1 MGRGRPRNFDIDES
15 LEKAMEVFWRKGYA
29 CTTIPDLTGAM
40 GINRPSLYAAFG
52 NKEKLFNMALDRY
65 RSGPASYVNRAI
77 AKDTAIEV
85 FESLMTGVVELVT
98 DPERPGGCLFVC
110 AALAGSGESL
120 SIVDELSKRRLA
132 GEEDIRT
139 RFEAAK
145 ATGDLPPNSDPVV
158 LAKLAA
164 TMIWGLS
171 VQAVGGA
178 SRPELME
185 IAKIAARDFENRFT
199 ISNTLNK

>member
-1 MGRGRPRNFDIDES
+1 
-15 LEKAMEVFWRKGYA
+15 MEVFWRKGYA
-29 CTTIPDLTGAM
+29 GATIPDLTAAM

-52 NKEKLFNMALDRY
+52 SKEALFSSVLDRY

-85 FESLMTGVVELVT
+85 FEALMTGVVELVT
-98 DPERPGGCLFVC
+98 DPERPGSCLFVC
-110 AALAGSGESL
+110 SALAGSGEGHSV
-120 SIVDELSKRRLA
+120 VDELSRRRLA

-139 RFEAAK
+139 RFEEAK
-145 ATGDLPPNSDPVV
+145 AAGDLPFDSDPAV

-164 TMIWGLS
+164 TLIWGLS

-178 SRPELME
+178 SRSELME
-185 IAKIAARDFENRFT
+185 VAKITTRDFENRFSVT
-199 ISNTLNK
+199 NIPN